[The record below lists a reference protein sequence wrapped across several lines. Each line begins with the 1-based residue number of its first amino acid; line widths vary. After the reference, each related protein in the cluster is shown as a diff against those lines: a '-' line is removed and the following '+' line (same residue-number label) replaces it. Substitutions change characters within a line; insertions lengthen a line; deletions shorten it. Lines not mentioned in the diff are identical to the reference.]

1 MNRRTFIQYTA
12 ATAVAAGGVLVHA
25 PAVHAQP
32 HYAWKMATAWP
43 KNFPGLGT
51 GATYLAQA
59 ITAMSNN
66 RLTVQVYAA
75 GELVPAFEAFDA
87 VATGKADMGHATAFY
102 WLAKHPATQFFT
114 GVPFG
119 LNAQEMIAWLTFG
132 GGQALWDEIYAPFNL
147 KPFPGGST
155 GVQMGGWFNKEIKTI
170 EDFKGLKMR
179 IPGLGGEV
187 LSRSGVQVSTLP
199 GGEIPQAL
207 QAGTIDAAEWVG
219 PYNDLALGL
228 YKAAKYYYWPG
239 WHEPGTVIECFVNKA
254 AYDTLPVD
262 LQAIITHVAQ
272 DAYNTM
278 LAEYTAHNSAALIEL
293 LTKHKVQLKRTP
305 DRVLATLGK
314 LSKEVVA
321 EMATKDSLTRK
332 VYDSFQAFREQAI
345 GWTQVSEEGYSLAR
359 TLAFG

>member
-132 GGQALWDEIYAPFNL
+132 GGQA
-147 KPFPGGST
+147 PGSFSFRRGGCTTGPKQVKGFCST
-155 GVQMGGWFNKEIKTI
+155 W
-170 EDFKGLKMR
+170 
-179 IPGLGGEV
+179 
-187 LSRSGVQVSTLP
+187 
-199 GGEIPQAL
+199 
-207 QAGTIDAAEWVG
+207 G
-219 PYNDLALGL
+219 PA
-228 YKAAKYYYWPG
+228 
-239 WHEPGTVIECFVNKA
+239 C
-254 AYDTLPVD
+254 
-262 LQAIITHVAQ
+262 
-272 DAYNTM
+272 
-278 LAEYTAHNSAALIEL
+278 
-293 LTKHKVQLKRTP
+293 
-305 DRVLATLGK
+305 
-314 LSKEVVA
+314 
-321 EMATKDSLTRK
+321 
-332 VYDSFQAFREQAI
+332 
-345 GWTQVSEEGYSLAR
+345 LAR
-359 TLAFG
+359 PA